1 MKTIKFRILRLV
13 CLLSITGGAAAAQ
26 VVPPTWTAQDA
37 LGRTI
42 GTDAQYGKPRPGKTV
57 GMFFVVWHGAH
68 GYDHYEARP
77 DMDVIVP
84 GKNDTLSPYDIQKLL
99 DERPDAPQYGPV
111 GAFHHWGE
119 PYLGY
124 YVANDEWVI
133 RKHAQMLSD
142 AGVDM
147 IMFDVTNQAIYLP
160 VVKQICDV
168 YTKMRKEGNKTPQI
182 SFIFNTNAKETLE
195 NLFDSFY
202 GKNLYKELWFR
213 WKGKP
218 LLMFGQH
225 IIGGRQQ
232 MDDVRFPKEIRD
244 FFTIRQSWAWTTLR
258 WYDDGHDEWPWV
270 DHYPQSVG
278 WHESP
283 DRAEYVPVA
292 SAQHPLSNIGRS
304 FRDGVE
310 PEHDRYDATTDTDK
324 GLYFDQQWQ
333 RALEVDP
340 EFIFVTGWNE
350 WTAGQMNRTNPDYA
364 EEMKKWDFFPGAK
377 CGKGGREVK
386 MGEGYF
392 IDQYN
397 QEFSRDIEPMKGGH
411 TDNYYYQL
419 IANVRKYKG
428 VAKPEPAGE
437 PVTIDLNGGFDQWR
451 QVKKTYYDHA
461 GDTYHRDSPGN
472 FAAGPYVNATGRND
486 IIESKV
492 ARDDKYVYFYVK
504 TAQPLTPHTDP
515 YWMLLFIDT
524 DRQHATG
531 WEGYDLLVNDGFRS
545 GKSMVKTYDKTGWRK
560 SREAAYRYQGN
571 ELMVSVPRSCFGPG
585 KLAFD
590 FHWADGIQKLGD
602 IDEFLL
608 NGDQAPSRRANYRYE
623 ED

>member
-1 MKTIKFRILRLV
+1 MFTVKISRAALFAAFG
-13 CLLSITGGAAAAQ
+13 LLSGSVSAQTAGQAAGCGGRDLQAD
-26 VVPPTWTAQDA
+26 TWVATDA
-37 LGRTI
+37 LGRTLP
-42 GTDAQYGKPRPGKTV
+42 GYAECGPRKTNRTV
-57 GMFFVVWHGAH
+57 AMFYFVTHNQNGAKD
-68 GYDHYEARP
+68 GPYYVTEILKADPVNPKWGGGVHY
-77 DMDVIVP
+77 
-84 GKNDTLSPYDIQKLL
+84 
-99 DERPDAPQYGPV
+99 
-111 GAFHHWGE
+111 WGE
-119 PYLGY
+119 PEAGY
-124 YVANDEWVI
+124 YIMKDEWII
-133 RKHAQMLSD
+133 RRHARMLSD
-142 AGVDM
+142 AGVDL
-147 IMFDVTNQAIYLP
+147 IVLDNTNDNIYKDVFVFIAE
-160 VVKQICDV
+160 VFR
-168 YTKMRKEGNKTPQI
+168 KMRSEGETTPQI
-182 SFIFNTNAKETLE
+182 ACLASQNSVQQLWDQIY
-195 NLFDSFY
+195 SR
-202 GKNLYKELWFR
+202 GLYADLWFR

>member
-1 MKTIKFRILRLV
+1 MKTSIKIGLSLGM
-13 CLLSITGGAAAAQ
+13 LLLLATAAAGQA
-26 VVPPTWTAQDA
+26 VNSDSWAATDA
-37 LGRTI
+37 LGRKVREYKNA
-42 GTDAQYGKPRPGKTV
+42 GDKKKDKFV
-57 GMFFVVWHGAH
+57 GIFYLTWHMG
-68 GYDHYEARP
+68 R
-77 DMDVIVP
+77 
-84 GKNDTLSPYDIQKLL
+84 NDTTSQVKNITEIVRQHPEAMKDYNHPAWGTSKPGIFFW
-99 DERPDAPQYGPV
+99 DEPL
-111 GAFHHWGE
+111 F
-119 PYLGY
+119 GY
-124 YVANDEWVI
+124 YKTTDPWVL
-133 RKHAQMLSD
+133 RKHAEMLAD
-142 AGVDM
+142 AG
-147 IMFDVTNQAIYLP
+147 IDVVFCDCTNGTLTYSDSYEALMKTWDQAQKDGVKVPKIAFLLP
-160 VVKQICDV
+160 FGAVPNSLVSLRQLYNDV
-168 YTKMRKEGNKTPQI
+168 YKPGR
-182 SFIFNTNAKETLE
+182 SE
-195 NLFDSFY
+195 N
-202 GKNLYKELWFR
+202 LWFR

-283 DRAEYVPVA
+283 DRAEYVA

-377 CGKGGREVK
+377 CGTGGREVK